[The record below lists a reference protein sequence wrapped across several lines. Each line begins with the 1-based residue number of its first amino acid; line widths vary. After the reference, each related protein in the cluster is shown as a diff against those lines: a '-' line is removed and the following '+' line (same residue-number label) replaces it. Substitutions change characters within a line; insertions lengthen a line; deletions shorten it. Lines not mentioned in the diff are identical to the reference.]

1 MFGEGCYERDSVFDC
16 SGTALLCNVLLLVF
30 CSLPWG
36 CTVLCIFFFQALLI
50 FIIFFL
56 YTSMCCVFRFFFLSL
71 NLLSPSVSVIK
82 RSCVWG
88 LRKFASCDIGHTV
101 STDLLYCGL
110 IRYSTLC
117 FIVLVVLGLN
127 VYLSF

>member
-1 MFGEGCYERDSVFDC
+1 M
-16 SGTALLCNVLLLVF
+16 
-30 CSLPWG
+30 
-36 CTVLCIFFFQALLI
+36 
-50 FIIFFL
+50 
-56 YTSMCCVFRFFFLSL
+56 
-71 NLLSPSVSVIK
+71 SVIK

-101 STDLLYCGL
+101 STDLLYCGF